1 MKDDVKRRKISKMD
15 AIRQQFT
22 EINKRVFNLRD
33 GEVLKMQKEYG
44 ANYKKSMG
52 VVIISLQNIANDYTA
67 SHELARLLWEF
78 NGREQTLLAAML
90 EEPEKVK
97 IQELEAHLLKTHTPE
112 LWEQIARVL
121 LRKLP
126 QIASH
131 ISQWLAGREEV
142 LQTYAVLTL
151 GYCTEVFSVAVLEQI
166 LALNVQK
173 ESYLEK
179 CINRVL
185 LKIGIKSEDAFN
197 LMKNNALFQER
208 NPDLQEEIASFY

>member
-1 MKDDVKRRKISKMD
+1 MD

-52 VVIISLQNIANDYTA
+52 VVIISLQNIANDYTV

-97 IQELEAHLLKTHTPE
+97 IEELESHLLKTHTPE

-126 QIASH
+126 QIANH
-131 ISQWLAGREEV
+131 ISRWLASGEEV

-151 GYCTEVFSVAVLEQI
+151 GYCTEVFSATVLEQI
-166 LALNVQK
+166 LTLAVQK
-173 ESYLEK
+173 ESYLDK

-185 LKIGIKSEDAFN
+185 LKIGVKSEDAFN
-197 LMKNNALFQER
+197 LLKNNALFQEKY
-208 NPDLQEEIASFY
+208 PDLQEEIASFY

>member
-1 MKDDVKRRKISKMD
+1 MD

-52 VVIISLQNIANDYTA
+52 VVIILLQNIANDYTA

-97 IQELEAHLLKTHTPE
+97 IEELESDLLNTHTPE

-126 QIASH
+126 QIADY
-131 ISQWLAGREEV
+131 ISQWLASGEEV
-142 LQTYAVLTL
+142 LQTYAMLTL
-151 GYCTEVFSVAVLEQI
+151 GYCTEVFSVTVLEQI
-166 LALNVQK
+166 LTLAIQK
-173 ESYLEK
+173 ESYLDK

-197 LMKNNALFQER
+197 LLKNNALFQEKY
-208 NPDLQEEIASFY
+208 PDLQEEIESFY